1 MYDGTYHPWTLLG
14 YLLAGP
20 LPLLRYVP
28 YIAALKS
35 YGTYQ
40 STYEYKLFCTEKIPF
55 DYRQKSLDFIV
66 CSYSS

>member
-28 YIAALKS
+28 YIAAL
-35 YGTYQ
+35 
-40 STYEYKLFCTEKIPF
+40 
-55 DYRQKSLDFIV
+55 
-66 CSYSS
+66 